1 MLFLRRLLV
10 ENPEPGVGLSGII
23 FVSLISCEFVLSG
36 VMVMPTLLKS
46 LITIRSVEMVMNK
59 RQIGPIHPGEILLE
73 SSIPGSKG
81 KYLI

>member
-1 MLFLRRLLV
+1 MLFLRRPLV
-10 ENPEPGVGLSGII
+10 ENPDPSVRLSNIV
-23 FVSLISCEFVLSG
+23 FVSIISGEFVLSG
-36 VMVMPTLLKS
+36 VMVMPTLLKL